1 MVKHTG
7 IFTYVVA
14 EADSVRA
21 IARSPEFTEYKP
33 PVMASARLIEVC
45 EWLAMEMLRDDLEPH
60 ECSLGVWQHVRHSGP
75 IAIGARLRITVERTS
90 GRGRYSEWEV
100 VVRDEFE
107 EVGHARLGFVA
118 VHQEE
123 FTKRRVH
130 TKAGA
135 RPRSRATV
143 TGPPGSRAPGR

>member
-21 IARSPEFTEYKP
+21 IGRSAEFTEYKP

-60 ECSLGVWQHVRHSGP
+60 ECSLGVWQHARHSGP
-75 IAIGARLRITVERTS
+75 IAIGSRLRITVERTS
-90 GRGRYSEWEV
+90 RRGRYSEWDV

-123 FTKRRVH
+123 FTTRRVH
-130 TKAGA
+130 AKVGA

-143 TGPPGSRAPGR
+143 AGPPGSRAPAR